1 MNIMIKLIIY
11 TPQDYVEAVT
21 GHRYT
26 FDKNICA
33 EIGKRLEDN
42 GFSSLWDYSLSETGH
57 VVQNKLSVV
66 LVDVSEIKEN
76 GKKETEYRWFEVP
89 EGFHE
94 KSNTVNSKF
103 ELGRMVITA
112 NANKELDIP
121 SVLQILL
128 ARYMQGDWGNLC
140 ESDKQ
145 LNDSALKYGDRIFA
159 SYTDANYRKFWI
171 ITEADRSATTVL
183 LPEDY

>member
-1 MNIMIKLIIY
+1 MGNRQIE
-11 TPQDYVEAVT
+11 TVA
-21 GHRYT
+21 
-26 FDKNICA
+26 DKYI
-33 EIGKRLEDN
+33 
-42 GFSSLWDYSLSETGH
+42 SSL
-57 VVQNKLSVV
+57 NA
-66 LVDVSEIKEN
+66 IKISAR
-76 GKKETEYRWFEVP
+76 GYHFFIPKQYMGYIDDFEVP

-159 SYTDANYRKFWI
+159 SYTDANDRKFWI

>member
-1 MNIMIKLIIY
+1 MIKFTIY

-21 GHRYT
+21 SQRYT

-33 EIGKRLEDN
+33 EIGKRLEEN
-42 GFSSLWDYSLSETGH
+42 GFSRLWDYPISEIGH
-57 VVQNKLSVV
+57 IVQNRLNVV

-76 GKKETEYRWFEVP
+76 GKKEAEHRWFEIP
-89 EGFHE
+89 EDFHE
-94 KSNTVNSKF
+94 KNNTENSKF

-112 NANKELDIP
+112 NAKKELDML

-128 ARYMQGDWGNLC
+128 VRYMQGDWGNLC
-140 ESDKQ
+140 ESDKH

-159 SYTDANYRKFWI
+159 SYTDANDRKFWI

>member
-1 MNIMIKLIIY
+1 MIKFTIY

-21 GHRYT
+21 GHHYT

-33 EIGKRLEDN
+33 EIGKRLEEN
-42 GFSSLWDYSLSETGH
+42 GFSSLWNYPLLEIGH
-57 VVQNKLSVV
+57 IIQNKLNVV

-76 GKKETEYRWFEVP
+76 GKKEAEYRWFEIP

-94 KSNTVNSKF
+94 NNTVNSKF
-103 ELGRMVITA
+103 ELGRTLITA
-112 NANKELDIP
+112 NAKKKLDFP

-128 ARYMQGDWGNLC
+128 TRYMQGDWGNLC

-145 LNDSALKYGDRIFA
+145 LNDNALKYGDRIFA
-159 SYTDANYRKFWI
+159 SYTDANDRKFWI

>member
-1 MNIMIKLIIY
+1 M
-11 TPQDYVEAVT
+11 V
-21 GHRYT
+21 
-26 FDKNICA
+26 
-33 EIGKRLEDN
+33 
-42 GFSSLWDYSLSETGH
+42 
-57 VVQNKLSVV
+57 
-66 LVDVSEIKEN
+66 
-76 GKKETEYRWFEVP
+76 
-89 EGFHE
+89 

-159 SYTDANYRKFWI
+159 SYTDANDRKFWI